1 MFKKIKTIEELKN
14 NILTNELVFVYF
26 SQPNCSVCHGLKPQ
40 VESKL
45 KEFRKT
51 VVFIEVD
58 AVEIPK
64 VSGEFSVMTAPVI
77 LLFVEGKEY
86 MRKARFIPIQE
97 LYSDVKKIVEGTE
110 AAKLIERV

>member
-1 MFKKIKTIEELKN
+1 MFRKIQTIEELKN

-26 SQPNCSVCHGLKPQ
+26 TQPNCSVCHGLKPQ

-45 KEFRKT
+45 KEFNED
-51 VVFIEVD
+51 VIFIEVD

-97 LYSDVKKIVEGTE
+97 LYNDVKKIVEGME
-110 AAKLIERV
+110 SAKLIERV